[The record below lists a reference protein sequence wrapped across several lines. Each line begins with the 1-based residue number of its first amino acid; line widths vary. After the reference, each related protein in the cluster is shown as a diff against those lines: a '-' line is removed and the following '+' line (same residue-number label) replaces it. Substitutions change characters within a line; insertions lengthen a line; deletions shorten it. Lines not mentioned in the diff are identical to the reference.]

1 MGAYILILLKQKVGP
16 ISFVCIIFALLCSY
30 TSVAGPI
37 MPNVSSS
44 STSTSTTRSILHSD
58 GSIFEHAN
66 LTVPQPTEDD
76 VSLVGLLSTWSSVVI
91 PLAVVGLVVG
101 VIRYLRRDPILI
113 WDE

>member
-1 MGAYILILLKQKVGP
+1 MILLQRKADP
-16 ISFVCIIFALLCSY
+16 IIFVSIIFALLCSF
-30 TSVAGPI
+30 TTVAGPI

-44 STSTSTTRSILHSD
+44 RTSTSTTRSILHSD

-91 PLAVVGLVVG
+91 PLAVVGLVAG
-101 VIRYLRRDPILI
+101 VIRYLRRDPIII